1 MRKDLIYTI
10 PRALHNVQDLTKILD
25 EHEEIRFVSIAAV
38 DLAGHETDTKIPIR
52 LFRKDMDVFLN
63 GMAAQTDGSSVV
75 LPEIASLNNAK
86 VDMKGDSDATW
97 FVDYN
102 YTFTASDAT
111 KPVGTI
117 KIPCFLFHNGLEVD
131 SRSILK
137 NAEADFKKNLM
148 EKFQT
153 SDKLQKE
160 FGISAEDIEEI
171 EVTNATEL
179 EFWVKTPSNAGNIEE
194 LHTSQELKEQYWG
207 KTRGTVRNALE
218 ETLILMENYGLS
230 PEMGHKEVGGVRA
243 KLADTGKFSSVLEQL
258 EIDWRFSTPMGTG
271 DSEIFIKELVRDV
284 FARHGLEVTFL
295 AKPIDGVA
303 GSGEHLHI
311 GVAVKLKSGARV
323 NLFAPKEDN
332 FLSTVGFGSLMGIL
346 KNYEVINPIV
356 TATNAAFR
364 RLKKGYEAP
373 ICIVT
378 SLGENTKVPS
388 RNRTVLIGLIR
399 DEHNPLATRFEL
411 RSPNPHTNTFLATA
425 SLLMSMTD
433 GINYT
438 VEKDKSATELLNELS
453 KEPNEKADYL
463 EEGRAYRTEK
473 DVFEDFTDEEREEFF
488 GNAPSTVFENI
499 SAFRKYPEK
508 METLKRN
515 GVFPAKILHSFE
527 SFALSKWI
535 TELEHRIIPNYMSE
549 IREMKKL
556 HDKDNV
562 DDLDLANFEKV
573 QELKLKLM
581 KDTSSSLSM
590 FSQVSKAVKEGNLE
604 EVSRL
609 QKEISAE
616 VITLRKLY
624 RDYKTYLIDC

>member
-624 RDYKTYLIDC
+624 RDYKTNLIDC

>member
-10 PRALHNVQDLTKILD
+10 PKALHNVPDLTKILD

-86 VDMKGDSDATW
+86 VDMKGDSEATW

-117 KIPCFLFHNGLEVD
+117 KIPCFLFHNGMEVD

-137 NAEADFKKNLM
+137 NAEADFKKNLL
-148 EKFQT
+148 EKFET

-160 FGISAEDIEEI
+160 FGISAADIEEI

-179 EFWVKTPSNAGNIEE
+179 EFWVKTPSNSGNIEE

-243 KLADTGKFSSVLEQL
+243 KLADSGRFASVLEQL

-311 GVAVKLKSGARV
+311 GVAVKLKSGERV

-399 DEHNPLATRFEL
+399 DEHSPLATRFEL

-438 VEKDKSATELLNELS
+438 VEKDKSPTDLLNELS

-499 SAFRKYPEK
+499 SAFKKYPEK
-508 METLKRN
+508 MDTLKRS
-515 GVFPAKILHSFE
+515 GVFPAKILESFE

-556 HDKDNV
+556 HDRENADV
-562 DDLDLANFEKV
+562 LDLANFEKV
-573 QELKLKLM
+573 HALKLKLM
-581 KDTSSSLSM
+581 KDTNSSLCM
-590 FSQVSKAVKEGNLE
+590 FSQVSKAVKDGNLE

-609 QKEISAE
+609 QKDISAE
-616 VITLRKLY
+616 VNTLRAL
-624 RDYKTYLIDC
+624 YKTYKTNLMDY

>member
-1 MRKDLIYTI
+1 MRRDLIYTI

-86 VDMKGDSDATW
+86 VDMKGDSEATW

-102 YTFTASDAT
+102 YTFTASDAS

-117 KIPCFLFHNGLEVD
+117 KIPCFLFHNGMEVD

-153 SDKLQKE
+153 SEKLQKE
-160 FGISAEDIEEI
+160 FGITAEDIEEI

-311 GVAVKLKSGARV
+311 GVAVKLKSGERV

-378 SLGENTKVPS
+378 SLGENTKIPS

-425 SLLMSMTD
+425 SLLMSMTN

-453 KEPNEKADYL
+453 KDPNEKADYL

-488 GNAPSTVFENI
+488 GNAPSTVYENI

-515 GVFPAKILHSFE
+515 GVFPAKILESFE

-535 TELEHRIIPNYMSE
+535 TELEHRIIPNYISE

-556 HDKDNV
+556 HDGNDV

-573 QELKLKLM
+573 HELKLKLM
-581 KDTSSSLSM
+581 KDTSSSLCM

-616 VITLRKLY
+616 VIRLRDLY
-624 RDYKTYLIDC
+624 RTYKANLIDC

>member
-1 MRKDLIYTI
+1 
-10 PRALHNVQDLTKILD
+10 
-25 EHEEIRFVSIAAV
+25 
-38 DLAGHETDTKIPIR
+38 
-52 LFRKDMDVFLN
+52 
-63 GMAAQTDGSSVV
+63 
-75 LPEIASLNNAK
+75 
-86 VDMKGDSDATW
+86 
-97 FVDYN
+97 
-102 YTFTASDAT
+102 
-111 KPVGTI
+111 
-117 KIPCFLFHNGLEVD
+117 
-131 SRSILK
+131 
-137 NAEADFKKNLM
+137 M

-311 GVAVKLKSGARV
+311 GVALKLKSGERL

-378 SLGENTKVPS
+378 SLGEDTKIPS

-438 VEKDKSATELLNELS
+438 VEKDKSATDLLNELS

-473 DVFEDFTDEEREEFF
+473 DVFEDFTDEEREAFF
-488 GNAPSTVFENI
+488 GNAPSTVYENI

-508 METLKRN
+508 METLKRS

-556 HDKDNV
+556 HDRENV
-562 DDLDLANFEKV
+562 DELDLANFDKV

-581 KDTSSSLSM
+581 KDTKDSLCV
-590 FSQVSKAVKEGNLE
+590 FSQVSKAVEEGNLE

-624 RDYKTYLIDC
+624 RNYKTNLIDC

>member
-1 MRKDLIYTI
+1 
-10 PRALHNVQDLTKILD
+10 VQDLTKILD

-148 EKFQT
+148 EKFQA

-160 FGISAEDIEEI
+160 FGITASDIEAI

-311 GVAVKLKSGARV
+311 GVALKLKSGERL

-378 SLGENTKVPS
+378 SLGEDTKIPS

-438 VEKDKSATELLNELS
+438 VEKDKSATDLLNELS

-473 DVFEDFTDEEREEFF
+473 DVFEDFTDEEREAFF
-488 GNAPSTVFENI
+488 GNAPSTVYENI

-508 METLKRN
+508 METLKRS

-556 HDKDNV
+556 HDRENV
-562 DDLDLANFEKV
+562 DELDLANFDKV

-581 KDTSSSLSM
+581 KDTKDSLCV
-590 FSQVSKAVKEGNLE
+590 FSQVSKAVEEGNLE

-624 RDYKTYLIDC
+624 RNYKTNLIDC

>member
-1 MRKDLIYTI
+1 MRTDLIYTI
-10 PRALHNVQDLTKILD
+10 PKAQHNVQDLTKILD

-137 NAEADFKKNLM
+137 NAEADFKKNLL

-160 FGISAEDIEEI
+160 FGITASDIEAI

-311 GVAVKLKSGARV
+311 GVALKLKSGERL
-323 NLFAPKEDN
+323 NLFAPTEDN

-378 SLGENTKVPS
+378 SLGEDTKIPS

-438 VEKDKSATELLNELS
+438 VEKDKSPTDLLNELS

-473 DVFEDFTDEEREEFF
+473 DVFEDFTDEEREAFF
-488 GNAPSTVFENI
+488 GNAPSTVYENI

-508 METLKRN
+508 METLKRS

-527 SFALSKWI
+527 SFAISKWI

-556 HDKDNV
+556 HDRENV
-562 DDLDLANFEKV
+562 DELDLANFEKV

-581 KDTSSSLSM
+581 KDTTASLCM

-616 VITLRKLY
+616 VITLRTLY
-624 RDYKTYLIDC
+624 RNYKTNLIDC